1 MSERH
6 SCIRPCAS
14 YVAGSFD
21 GEDNNLTCHTEERMA
36 RLKNMLF
43 RLELNISFLMSHMPG
58 ENERAVV
65 TMKNFPCENYVT
77 NDHKLNVIQAQTL

>member
-1 MSERH
+1 MH
-6 SCIRPCAS
+6 SSVCIVRGREFRRGRQQFSLSCT
-14 YVAGSFD
+14 GK
-21 GEDNNLTCHTEERMA
+21 MA

-65 TMKNFPCENYVT
+65 MMKNFSCENYVT
-77 NDHKLNVIQAQTL
+77 NDHKLNFIQAQTL